1 MIVSTEEPAG
11 AGPVD
16 DRSVRTAW
24 GRFPENPEIGALSYV
39 SSEHRVAAA
48 ALVRQGHTFSL
59 GIPIFDPRG
68 DPLSADRP
76 PAMHVRYRDWSHY
89 TAGRCHPL
97 PGGVASVDDGF
108 FISCHGTTHVDAL
121 GHIIVDGTMWDGHD
135 ARSAS
140 AGLDWASIA
149 PLAEHGI
156 FGRAVLADIAR
167 FRGEE
172 ALGRHHQVTLEELT
186 ATLEC
191 QSVQVAEGDV
201 VLVRTGSIPR
211 FYKDGPGQF
220 FRDYSEPGLSDETEL
235 IDWFSDKRI
244 SGLGS
249 DTLSNELPKSP
260 MTGAEYPLHHHL
272 LRNLGVIFHEALSL
286 DNLAASC
293 AKDHVYEGLYIAAPL
308 KMLGA
313 SASPVNPLF
322 VK

>member
-1 MIVSTEEPAG
+1 VSPERSTG
-11 AGPVD
+11 AG
-16 DRSVRTAW
+16 SVASQSARTAW
-24 GRFPENPEIGALSYV
+24 GRFPDNPEIGALGYV
-39 SSEHRVAAA
+39 SPEHRVAAA
-48 ALVRQGHTFSL
+48 GLVRRGHIFSL

-140 AGLDWASIA
+140 AGLDWGSIA
-149 PLAEHGI
+149 PVAEHGI

-167 FRGEE
+167 FRGEDV
-172 ALGRHHQVTLEELT
+172 LDRHHQITLAELT
-186 ATLEC
+186 ATLES
-191 QSVQVAEGDV
+191 QSVQIREGDV
-201 VLVRTGSIPR
+201 VLVRTGSISR
-211 FYKDGPGQF
+211 FHEEGKERF
-220 FRDYSEPGLSDETEL
+220 FLDYSEPGLSDETTL
-235 IDWFSDKRI
+235 IEWFSDNQV

-249 DTLSNELPKSP
+249 DTLSNELPRSP
-260 MTGAEYPLHHHL
+260 ATGAEYPLHHHL
-272 LRNLGVIFHEALSL
+272 LRNLGVLFHEALWL
-286 DNLAASC
+286 EELAASC
-293 AKDHVYEGLYIAAPL
+293 AADNTYEGLYIAAPL